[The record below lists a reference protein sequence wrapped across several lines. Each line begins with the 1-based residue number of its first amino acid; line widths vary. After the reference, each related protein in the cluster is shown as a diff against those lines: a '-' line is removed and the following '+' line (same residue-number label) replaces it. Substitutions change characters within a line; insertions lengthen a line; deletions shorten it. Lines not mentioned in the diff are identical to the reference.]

1 MELEL
6 EQEVILCYEMVGQ
19 ASACQEETQES
30 IVPDACPDVLRIADV
45 CAQAFVSRWEA
56 KEGQAAVYGFIQAAV
71 LYIPELGHSLR
82 KLDMKIPFTAHI
94 ELSGLTS
101 DCVLEV
107 STRLRCVDSRML
119 NPRKILLRADLA
131 TEITA
136 FRRKDH
142 AVCTGAFQADDE
154 KICQLVSHLN
164 HERIVSVPQ
173 RIFPMSEEIR
183 LTGTQGQ
190 TVLSCRG
197 ECLCTECRVIGG
209 KLIFKGKTDVILL
222 LQGEDGGIDRR
233 IETFPFSQ
241 ILDAKGTGDSASGQV
256 RLELAELVC
265 RPVEENGLRLMLE
278 WEVLAQGQ
286 IREQE
291 TVSLLTDLYSTADHV
306 ELKEEH
312 LKLFAPGEQQIQPQT
327 FRDMLETGDVV
338 RAVCDS
344 RFLLGP
350 VRCFRE
356 DSHFVYAAQGQVV
369 ILYLDEERQLRQI
382 RKDVE
387 LSARVQCSEGSR
399 VQYRVHCPG
408 ELYAAPCVG
417 GIEVRMNLEFQFWI
431 EAPLVTRIVSGCRL
445 GESRKKEGPCP
456 SMILRRPD
464 SGESLWDV
472 AKSCGTTRQR
482 IMQANELSGE
492 EIPEHK
498 MLLIPGVR

>member
-19 ASACQEETQES
+19 ASICQEETQES

-45 CAQAFVSRWEA
+45 CAQAFVSRWEV
-56 KEGQAAVYGFIQAAV
+56 KEGQASVFGFVQAAV
-71 LYIPELGHSLR
+71 LYIPESGYSLR
-82 KLDMKIPFTAHI
+82 KLDMKLPFTAQM

-107 STRLRCVDSRML
+107 SSRLRCADSRML
-119 NPRKILLRADLA
+119 NPRKILLRADLV

-136 FRRKDH
+136 FRRRDH
-142 AVCTGAFQADDE
+142 SVCTGAFQADEE
-154 KICQLVSHLN
+154 KICQLVNHLN

-183 LTGTQGQ
+183 LTGTQEQ
-190 TVLSCRG
+190 TILSYRG
-197 ECLCTECRVIGG
+197 ECSCTECRVIGG

-241 ILDAKGTGDSASGQV
+241 ILDAKGTGDGATGQV
-256 RLELAELVC
+256 RLELAELLC
-265 RPVEENGLRLMLE
+265 RPMGEDGLRLMVE
-278 WEVLAQGQ
+278 WEILAQGQ
-286 IREQE
+286 IREEE
-291 TVSLLTDLYSTADHV
+291 TVSLLTDLYSTANHV
-306 ELKEEH
+306 ELKDEQ
-312 LKLFAPGEQQIQPQT
+312 LKLYAPGEQQIFPQT

-338 RAVCDS
+338 RTVCDS
-344 RFLLGP
+344 RFLLGA
-350 VRCFRE
+350 VRCSRE
-356 DSHFVYAAQGQVV
+356 NGYSVYTAQGQVV
-369 ILYLDEERQLRQI
+369 ILYLDEERQLRLL
-382 RKDVE
+382 RKDIE
-387 LSARVQCSEGSR
+387 LSARMQCPEESR
-399 VQYRVHCPG
+399 VQCRVHCPG

-417 GIEVRMNLEFQFWI
+417 GIEVRMNLEFQF
-431 EAPLVTRIVSGCRL
+431 LVETPMIIRVVNGCKL
-445 GESRKKEGPCP
+445 VESRKTEGHCP

-464 SGESLWDV
+464 PGESLWEV

-482 IMQANELSGE
+482 IMQANDLNGE